1 MEDDNHDRSAIVG
14 GGGSRPDKV
23 APGGFSL
30 LLLLFYAMGVGMVAR
45 IVRVLG
51 RAMQSVGVR

>member
-1 MEDDNHDRSAIVG
+1 MEDDNHDQSAVVG
-14 GGGSRPDKV
+14 GCGSRPGKV
-23 APGGFSL
+23 VLGGFSL

-51 RAMQSVGVR
+51 QAMQSVGVR